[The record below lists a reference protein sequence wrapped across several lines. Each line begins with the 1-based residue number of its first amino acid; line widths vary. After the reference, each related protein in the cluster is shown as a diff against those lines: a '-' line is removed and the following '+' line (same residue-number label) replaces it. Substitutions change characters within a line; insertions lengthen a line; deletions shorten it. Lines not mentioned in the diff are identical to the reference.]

1 MHRDKPPIIQN
12 IESWVNSQKRFL
24 EYVKKSESELEAAD
38 RLSLII
44 AARAACSQIARTIKG
59 FDAWLQNPLIIGLMP
74 LEMVKEV
81 QEKLWSIMK
90 IITEFD
96 IQHTEKYGEY
106 LKKVIEQGKIIPP
119 LPLEEEE
126 QQPQQ
131 QLTYMR

>member
-12 IESWVNSQKRFL
+12 IESWVNSQKKFL

-106 LKKVIEQGKIIPP
+106 LKKVIEQGKVIPP

-126 QQPQQ
+126 QPQQ

>member
-24 EYVKKSESELEAAD
+24 EYVKKSEGELEAAD